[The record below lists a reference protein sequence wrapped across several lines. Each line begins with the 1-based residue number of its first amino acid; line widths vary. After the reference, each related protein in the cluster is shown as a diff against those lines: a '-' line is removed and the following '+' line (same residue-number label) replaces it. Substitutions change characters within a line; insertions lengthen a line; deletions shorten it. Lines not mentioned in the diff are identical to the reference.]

1 MVKWIR
7 AKEGVRYWE
16 HSERKHGIG
25 PDKYYAIYFRVDGRP
40 KEQGLGWASQGWNA
54 SKAAAELAKLKH
66 AKVTGEGAVTLAERR
81 KIAERERKKQAAV
94 NITFAELWDQDY
106 SPQAQA
112 RLKPKSYER
121 EEQIYRLWISPR
133 LGGRA
138 VRDVRDVDVEV
149 IVDNMRVAGQT
160 PRSIEYM
167 LGVVNR
173 LWKLALRRGIVEI
186 ASPTSRIDKPK
197 VNNTRLR
204 CFTPDEL
211 RRMLEA
217 LLTRD
222 SQAYDL
228 TFFCALTGCRFSE
241 AASLRWDYVDL
252 ARECVTFTTTKNR
265 EPREAFLAPELL
277 ELVEKRGP
285 GRLGEYVFT
294 RANGEPWQV
303 VPDAFRAVVRD
314 LKLNDGRSPRERL
327 TFHSLRH
334 TAATHAARR
343 GVPVKDMQQIFGW
356 KTPSMVFR
364 YAKGSEDVQRR
375 AARGIAQSLLGQ
387 EGKVLPFLGGKAAGD
402 D

>member
-1 MVKWIR
+1 MAKWIR
-7 AKEGVRYWE
+7 VKEGVRYRE
-16 HSERKHGIG
+16 HPKRKHGMT
-25 PDKYYAIYFRVDGRP
+25 PDKYFAIYFRVDGRQI
-40 KEQGLGWASQGWNA
+40 EQGLGWASQGWSA
-54 SKAAAELAKLKH
+54 TKAAAELATLKR

-81 KIAERERKKQAAV
+81 KIAERERERQATV
-94 NITFAELWDQDY
+94 NITLAELWNLDY
-106 SPQAQA
+106 SPQAKA

-121 EEQIYRLWISPR
+121 EEQIYRLWVSPR
-133 LGGRA
+133 IGARLVRE
-138 VRDVRDVDVEV
+138 VRDLDVEA
-149 IVDNMRVAGQT
+149 IVDHMRAAGQT

-173 LWKLALRRGIVEI
+173 LWKLALRRGIVEA
-186 ASPTSRIDKPK
+186 ASPTSRIEKPK

-211 RRMLEA
+211 RRVLEA
-217 LLTRD
+217 LSIRD
-222 SQAYDL
+222 SHAYDL
-228 TFFCALTGCRFSE
+228 TLFCALTGCRFSE
-241 AASLRWDYVDL
+241 AASLKWEHTDL
-252 ARECVTFTTTKNR
+252 ARECVTFTSTKNR
-265 EPREAFLAPELL
+265 EPRQVFLAPELL

-285 GRLGEYVFT
+285 GLLGDHVFT
-294 RANGEPWQV
+294 RTDGNPWKV

-343 GVPVKDMQQIFGW
+343 GVPVKDLQQIFGW

-387 EGKVLPFLGGKAAGD
+387 EGKVLPFPGSKASGD